1 MSDSMANR
9 AWPAPAKLNLMLRI
23 TGRRPDG
30 YHTLQTVFQ
39 FLDHGDYLYFKV
51 RDDEKIIRATELPG
65 VATDQELT
73 IRAARLLQRVSGTRL
88 GAEITLDKRL
98 PLGGGLGGGSS
109 DAATTLVA
117 LNHLWQLGFSEDDLA
132 ALGLQLGADVPVFV
146 RGRASW
152 AEGIGEILTPVELPE
167 PWYWVVIP
175 DCQVSTKEVFS
186 DPELTRNSTPITMRD
201 FTSGETRND
210 CVLVVRGRYPKVSE
224 AMDWLGRGARLTG
237 TGACVYA
244 SFPTAEEARVVRL
257 PSGCQAFLARGR
269 NRSPLVDCL
278 RESTGVWPSG
288 KARDFDSRIPRFES

>member
-1 MSDSMANR
+1 MPYQKINKP
-9 AWPAPAKLNLMLRI
+9 WPAPAKLNLMLRI

-39 FLDHGDYLYFKV
+39 FLDYGDYLYFKI
-51 RDDEKIIRATELPG
+51 RDDEKIIRAAELSS
-65 VATDQELT
+65 VAIDQDLT
-73 IRAARLLQRVSGTRL
+73 VRAARLLQRISGTKL
-88 GAEITLDKRL
+88 GVEITLDKRL

-132 ALGLQLGADVPVFV
+132 TLGLQLGADIPVFV
-146 RGRASW
+146 RGKAAW
-152 AEGIGEILTPVELPE
+152 AEGIGEILTPIELPE
-167 PWYWVVIP
+167 PWYLVVVP

-186 DPELTRNSTPITMRD
+186 DSELTRNSTPITIRD
-201 FTSGETRND
+201 FVAGEAHND
-210 CVLVVRGRYPKVSE
+210 CAFVVTKRYPKVLE
-224 AMDWLGRGARLTG
+224 AMDWLGKDARLTG

-244 SFPTAEEARVVRL
+244 SFTEAEEARAVKL

-278 RESTGVWPSG
+278 RESIGV
-288 KARDFDSRIPRFES
+288 